1 MVQQVWQLD
10 LKENAD
16 PAPGGKQAI
25 DFVQASKD
33 SREAYKRDFHRQLF
47 GDQPITEHPLPD
59 QQHQVVERDTG
70 DVKWVST
77 FSKPKAQ
84 PVESNLS
91 NDELVDKVVAR
102 IKSRGARGIL
112 GLGRSFQIMDKD
124 KSGSLCFDEMC
135 RAMKDYHI
143 SHDEAQIKTIFT
155 LFDIDGSGR
164 ISYNEFLRTVV
175 GEMNAYRKD
184 LAEQAFRKMDLNGNG
199 TIDLT
204 DVKRRYSAKSH
215 PDV

>member
-1 MVQQVWQLD
+1 M
-10 LKENAD
+10 
-16 PAPGGKQAI
+16 
-25 DFVQASKD
+25 
-33 SREAYKRDFHRQLF
+33 
-47 GDQPITEHPLPD
+47 PD

-84 PVESNLS
+84 PIESDLT
-91 NDELVDKVVAR
+91 NDELVDRVVSR

-112 GLGRSFQIMDKD
+112 GLGRSFQVMDRD
-124 KSGSLCFDEMC
+124 GSGNLSYDELS

-143 SHDEAQIKTIFT
+143 SHDDHQIRTIFT

-175 GEMNAYRKD
+175 GEMNDYR
-184 LAEQAFRKMDLNGNG
+184 R
-199 TIDLT
+199 
-204 DVKRRYSAKSH
+204 
-215 PDV
+215 